1 MAPTGNE
8 DRARERAETLREEL
22 WRHRKLYYVDA
33 SPEISDAEYD
43 ALERELREIEEQHPE
58 LVTEDSPTQRVGYP
72 VSGELP
78 QVRHS
83 RPMLSLDNVYSEDE
97 LRQWAARLRRTLGVG
112 DDVPLRYSLEHKV
125 DGVSIAVIYRE
136 GRLAQAISRG
146 DGTVGEEITG
156 NVRTIRSIPLRLRG
170 GDVSDLEARGEIYF
184 PLDDFAELNR
194 RREEAGEE
202 PFANPRNAAAGA
214 LRQLDPAIVARRP
227 LAVQFWQAVT
237 LDGAAPESHSAGL
250 DRLSELGLV
259 TSSHRALADGIED
272 VIAYVQHWETERR
285 GLPYEVDGI
294 VIKLDAVDLQEQA
307 GTTSKAPRWAIAY
320 KYPAEQARTRLHGVE
335 VQVGRTGVLTPVAHL
350 DAVKLAG
357 STVRRATLH
366 NFDEIR
372 RKDIRIGDVVLV
384 EKGGEVIPK
393 VVGPVLAERGD
404 GVEEVVPPTE
414 CPVCGSEVVREE
426 GEVAIRCE
434 NPSCP
439 ARLREM
445 LEHFSS
451 RGALDIEGLGPK
463 VIEQLVSSGMVKEPA
478 DLYELEAGPLAQLE
492 RLGEKSAENLVR
504 QIQASRGLP
513 LHRLLMALGIRHVGR
528 CAARTLAGHYG
539 TLAALVAEAEREDAE
554 ARLESLDD
562 IGPTTARAV
571 VSYFHSE
578 GGSRLVHRLSALS
591 DWTEPDR
598 DATVG
603 AKQTPLQGATVVVTG
618 TLTRWTRTEVKDLLE
633 RAGAKVTSSVSAKTD
648 FLVAGESP
656 GSKLEKAESLGVR
669 VVGESELASWL
680 EEIDT

>member
-1 MAPTGNE
+1 MTPTGDI
-8 DRARERAETLREEL
+8 DRARERAEALREEL

-43 ALERELREIEEQHPE
+43 ALERELRQLEEQHPE

-97 LRQWAARLRRTLGVG
+97 LRQWAARLRRALGVG

-125 DGVSIAVIYRE
+125 DGVSIAVIYRG
-136 GRLAQAISRG
+136 GRLARAISRG
-146 DGTVGEEITG
+146 DGNVGEEITG

-170 GDVSDLEARGEIYF
+170 GEVSDLEARGEIYF
-184 PLDDFAELNR
+184 PLHEFAELNR

-202 PFANPRNAAAGA
+202 AFANPRNAAAGT

-227 LAVQFWQAVT
+227 LAVQFWQAVRF
-237 LDGAAPESHSAGL
+237 DGAAPQAHSAGL

-259 TSSHRALADGIED
+259 TSPHRRLADGIED
-272 VIAYVQHWETERR
+272 VIAYVRYWETERR
-285 GLPYEVDGI
+285 SLPYEVDGI
-294 VIKLDAVDLQEQA
+294 VIKLDAVDLQDQA
-307 GTTSKAPRWAIAY
+307 GATSKAPRWAIAC
-320 KYPAEQARTRLHGVE
+320 KYPAEQAQTRLHGVE

-350 DAVKLAG
+350 QAVKLAG

-366 NFDEIR
+366 NFDEIH
-372 RKDIRIGDVVLV
+372 RKDIRIGDVVVV

-393 VVGPVLAERGD
+393 VVGPVLSERGE
-404 GVEEVVPPTE
+404 GVKEVVPPTE
-414 CPVCGSEVVREE
+414 CPVCGSEVVREQ
-426 GEVAIRCE
+426 GEVAVRCE

-445 LEHFSS
+445 LEHFAS

-478 DLYELEAGPLAQLE
+478 DLYELEADSLARLE
-492 RLGEKSAENLVR
+492 RLGEKSAKNLVR
-504 QIQASRGLP
+504 QIQASRELP
-513 LHRLLMALGIRHVGR
+513 LHRLLMALGIRHVGQR
-528 CAARTLAGHYG
+528 AARMLAGHYG
-539 TLAALVAEAEREDAE
+539 TLAALAEETERKEAE
-554 ARLESLDD
+554 ARLESLND
-562 IGPTTARAV
+562 IGPVTARAIV
-571 VSYFHSE
+571 HYFRSG
-578 GGSRLVHRLSALS
+578 GGSRLVQRLSALA
-591 DWTEPDR
+591 DWAEPGQAASR
-598 DATVG
+598 G
-603 AKQTPLQGATVVVTG
+603 ARQTPLKGATVVVTG

-648 FLVAGESP
+648 LLVAGESP
-656 GSKLEKAESLGVR
+656 GSKLEQAKSLGVR
-669 VVGESELASWL
+669 VVGEPELASWL
-680 EEIDT
+680 EEPDT